1 MDCVLVVFKWQYKDH
16 CLFLEL
22 DCQELEGKN

>member
-1 MDCVLVVFKWQYKDH
+1 MHCVLVIFKWQYIDH

-22 DCQELEGKN
+22 DCQELEGKD